1 MLDETGAIV
10 MEAESVVLACG
21 AELGRFA
28 GFLPLRYS
36 RGQIDWAP
44 VAGEKPQHAT
54 SSGGYVAPFGDGVL
68 FGATFDRVTPDAV
81 LAPTEASSEE
91 NLATL
96 EALAPELFARID
108 RTRLKS
114 RAAMRVSAPDVA
126 PICGLLPDAAAWRE
140 RYAGLAHGARL
151 DLSAPPPALDGLYVL
166 GALGARGFLLAP
178 LLAEEL
184 AAEIC
189 GAPAMLDSAARAA
202 IHPARFLER
211 GLKRGSA
218 P

>member
-1 MLDETGAIV
+1 
-10 MEAESVVLACG
+10 
-21 AELGRFA
+21 
-28 GFLPLRYS
+28 
-36 RGQIDWAP
+36 
-44 VAGEKPQHAT
+44 
-54 SSGGYVAPFGDGVL
+54 
-68 FGATFDRVTPDAV
+68 VTPDAV
-81 LAPTEASSEE
+81 LAPGEASTEE

-96 EALAPELFARID
+96 EALAPDVFARID
-108 RTRLKS
+108 RAQIKS
-114 RAAMRVSAPDVA
+114 RAAMRASAPDVA

-140 RYAGLAHGARL
+140 RYAGLAQGARL
-151 DLSAPPPALDGLYVL
+151 DFSAPPPAQDGLYVL

-184 AAEIC
+184 VGEIC
-189 GAPAMLDSAARAA
+189 GEPAMLDAAARAA